1 MSRVIEGQ
9 VVEGVKND
17 PDRYRVHIE
26 EIVMITGGRLKD
38 RILHHTCSPI
48 KGFLM
53 VEKNESDGTVELIPF
68 SSIWKIGIKEEEM
81 SKTNLGFYLNGV
93 IK

>member
-1 MSRVIEGQ
+1 
-9 VVEGVKND
+9 
-17 PDRYRVHIE
+17 
-26 EIVMITGGRLKD
+26 
-38 RILHHTCSPI
+38 
-48 KGFLM
+48 M